1 MPDSTN
7 QCGLSGT
14 SRTDIFHDI
23 AVDEL
28 TQMINM
34 DILASISATNYQRFI
49 EFCDK
54 VVEEK
59 DSIISVS
66 CVLEGEELEF
76 FINYKE

>member
-14 SRTDIFHDI
+14 SRTDIFPDI

-34 DILASISATNYQRFI
+34 DILASISATNYQKFI
-49 EFCDK
+49 DFCDK

-66 CVLEGEELEF
+66 CVLEDGELEF

>member
-34 DILASISATNYQRFI
+34 DILASISATNYQ
-49 EFCDK
+49 K
-54 VVEEK
+54 LQTEESK
-59 DSIISVS
+59 TSLQSAS
-66 CVLEGEELEF
+66 EAL
-76 FINYKE
+76 